1 MGSNASKSQGKGPVN
16 ALDESFQPLLGI
28 LDGIND
34 TSDIL
39 NTANFAYLP
48 AAAQT
53 LFTTIK
59 ELVDLDVDSLPE
71 EQKERYR
78 VLVGDYYGIL
88 RKLSTF
94 LDEQTAAFRIIV
106 SETQEAEPDDEV
118 IRRAYGIIDAGGCKD
133 LMGDAAELLE
143 RVVSERKEVSGAVK
157 GRIWRAIGYGVLGI
171 AAVTVLVL
179 SGVGLALAAATATV
193 AALASVG
200 LISSLSS
207 LPQFLLSL
215 KGCLTE
221 IRSLKVI
228 EGNLEIIRKHLIAI
242 RAAMSDTSVSYNEL
256 LIKGC
261 THKRLGE
268 SAKVCLA
275 HLEHARNIVL
285 ERPL

>member
-34 TSDIL
+34 TSNIL